1 VQRNL
6 PKSWIRRLGCMRAG
20 GDRGWI
26 AGRGCVKLVSCR
38 LEMHACSVL
47 GLLGCVACL
56 CEVGWWVFLLWVRNA
71 AEVCAIQSVC
81 VGICSW
87 FVVAFGSVRRL
98 ASLGLAYGTR
108 SNRFCRG
115 DISQVI
121 VTLACGFWA
130 GVIILGGC
138 IAAFLGCEW
147 ATSTWL
153 TTGVSIMSAF
163 SGMWMLA
170 VLVAS
175 AGFSIRFLS
184 SFGYGVG
191 VRYRTGSWL
200 QACVLHLVGGAS
212 QFGCLSRTFC
222 PMSEIP
228 AALPEF
234 LVVHLDS
241 AEPMVTGWCGETMT
255 PRGERRDRDAGFVRR
270 ER

>member
-1 VQRNL
+1 MYVWEYVR
-6 PKSWIRRLGCMRAG
+6 
-20 GDRGWI
+20 
-26 AGRGCVKLVSCR
+26 
-38 LEMHACSVL
+38 
-47 GLLGCVACL
+47 GLLL
-56 CEVGWWVFLLWVRNA
+56 NLN
-71 AEVCAIQSVC
+71 Q
-81 VGICSW
+81 
-87 FVVAFGSVRRL
+87 RRP

-115 DISQVI
+115 DMSQDI
-121 VTLACGFWA
+121 ATLAWGFWA
-130 GVIILGGC
+130 GVILGGC
-138 IAAFLGCEW
+138 IAAFLGCEL

-153 TTGVSIMSAF
+153 TTGVSIMSVF

-170 VLVAS
+170 VLVVVLVAC
-175 AGFSIRFLS
+175 AGFPIRFLS

-228 AALPEF
+228 AALAEF

-241 AEPMVTGWCGETMT
+241 AEPMVMVW
-255 PRGERRDRDAGFVRR
+255 VRR
-270 ER
+270 NNNNTAGRKERSWCRF